1 MVTNSTTGRF
11 PTTEQGLEALIH
23 KPQTGVN
30 AKYWPKGGYLEKQ
43 AVPLDPWKHPYVY
56 ISPGMHSPDYDLISL
71 GADGLEGE
79 KACRRILKAGGRH
92 RIRLRPDFCYTMALT
107 PNLYQLVPV
116 DPARVDI
123 ESDINRQSHI
133 EVNMFGIGL
142 PELVMILV
150 LGLLVLGPK
159 RLPEVARV
167 LGRLYGQ
174 LRRASDDFQRTI
186 RQDLDTIERQED
198 VNRNKAV
205 TDELRER
212 FADFGGVQTAI
223 GERKSDG

>member
-1 MVTNSTTGRF
+1 
-11 PTTEQGLEALIH
+11 
-23 KPQTGVN
+23 
-30 AKYWPKGGYLEKQ
+30 
-43 AVPLDPWKHPYVY
+43 
-56 ISPGMHSPDYDLISL
+56 
-71 GADGLEGE
+71 
-79 KACRRILKAGGRH
+79 
-92 RIRLRPDFCYTMALT
+92 MALT
-107 PNLYQLVPV
+107 PNWLESVPTY
-116 DPARVDI
+116 PARAGID
-123 ESDINRQSHI
+123 SGINRISDI

-142 PELVMILV
+142 PELAMILV

-186 RQDLDTIERQED
+186 RQDLETIERQED
-198 VNRNKAV
+198 INRNKAV

>member
-1 MVTNSTTGRF
+1 M
-11 PTTEQGLEALIH
+11 ALI
-23 KPQTGVN
+23 
-30 AKYWPKGGYLEKQ
+30 
-43 AVPLDPWKHPYVY
+43 
-56 ISPGMHSPDYDLISL
+56 
-71 GADGLEGE
+71 
-79 KACRRILKAGGRH
+79 
-92 RIRLRPDFCYTMALT
+92 
-107 PNLYQLVPV
+107 PNPSQPVPV
-116 DPARVDI
+116 YPARVDI
-123 ESDINRQSHI
+123 ESDINRKSHI

-186 RQDLDTIERQED
+186 REDLATIERQED

-205 TDELRER
+205 TDVMRER